1 MPSVIAEIKQWAN
14 SLPYWEQATL
24 DKILSGTSL
33 TSSDNGELVDYLLDD
48 AGLTT
53 VPKQH
58 SKLIHLAAADSSIEP
73 TSGPIILNK
82 ISHLQNINALPSSE
96 ELTFCPK
103 LTAIFGETGSGKS
116 GYARILGCAG
126 FTRGDKEVL
135 PDIAKPW
142 DNETIRS
149 ADIEVLID
157 NATKVISY
165 KVGDRCDELSQC
177 YVFDSTSVH
186 VHLAGSNTFSFSPAG
201 LIVLT
206 KLADATDKVRQLLQ
220 DKIDEYR
227 KPHDFGDL
235 FQGKTDVTDFI
246 QALAPKTE
254 IEELIKLA
262 TLSKEEN
269 KRVSKLDF
277 EISTLKT
284 RDVPKQV
291 DRLNQTV
298 TDLEKLV
305 KQLGEIEGYL
315 DNKAINDLNN
325 TIQQYLKRESLSQNM
340 GTDQFKSGY
349 FSQIGSEPWHNFI
362 FSAKA
367 LADLESSPNSQYPQV
382 NDRCLLCRQPLDIDS
397 RNLLLSI
404 WKYLEGDA
412 QLQLDQSHKILA
424 EKRNALASINLDFFN
439 DQSVSYRHLKEHD
452 VELLG
457 IVIKYIEECH
467 ERRNLTL
474 KMIDAHKEISISPLP
489 AIETVRINKII
500 EKLRLESSQLEQQNT
515 ANRIIELGQEL
526 LTLQHRQIL
535 LKNISKIRG
544 YIDNIKWAEQA
555 SKVGGDT
562 RHITKKYRELFES
575 LVTQQ
580 YIELFESFLHNL
592 RHYIKVKI
600 KTRGQKGK
608 TIKQIVLEMDP
619 TVDAN
624 FATPDKVLSEGEK
637 RAVALADFLTEVA
650 LDITSSTIILDD
662 PVTSLDLDWKE
673 TISSILVNEA
683 SKRQVIVFTHD
694 LPFLYL
700 IKKYSEES
708 NIDIATHW
716 IQRREDKPGY
726 VFLDNSPALEKEY
739 CKTTRAR
746 DLYQK
751 AKNSFA
757 EEQENYL
764 RLGFGALRTCYEAFI
779 IYELFQGVVLRFDVR
794 VSPGRL
800 KDIRWDESIAGEV
813 NKKYEYLSRY
823 FEGHL
828 PSDGYVAKSNPA
840 LLLKEIDSF
849 EALRRKHKS
858 MKSVKN

>member
-1 MPSVIAEIKQWAN
+1 MPSVITEIKQWAN
-14 SLPYWEQATL
+14 ALPYWEQAAL
-24 DKILSGTSL
+24 DKILSGASL
-33 TSSDNGELVDYLLDD
+33 TNSDYDELVDYLLDD
-48 AGLTT
+48 AKLAT

-58 SKLIHLAAADSSIEP
+58 SKLVHLAAAASSIEP
-73 TSGPIILNK
+73 TSGPIVLNK
-82 ISHLQNINALPSSE
+82 IFNLQNINALPSSE

-135 PDIAKPW
+135 PDIARPW
-142 DNETIRS
+142 DSETVRS

-157 NATKVISY
+157 NSIKVIKY

-186 VHLAGSNTFSFSPAG
+186 VHLTGSNTFSFSPAG

-220 DKIDEYR
+220 YKIDEYR

-246 QALAPKTE
+246 KTLGPKTE
-254 IEELIKLA
+254 LEELKKLA
-262 TLSKEEN
+262 TLSEEET
-269 KRVSKLDF
+269 KRVSGLDF
-277 EISTLKT
+277 EISILKT

-291 DRLNQTV
+291 SKLNQTII
-298 TDLEKLV
+298 DLEKLV
-305 KQLGEIEGYL
+305 KQLCEIAGYL
-315 DNKAINDLNN
+315 DKKAVDDLNT
-325 TIQQYLKRESLSQNM
+325 TIQQYLKREYLSQNM
-340 GTDQFKSGY
+340 GTEQFKSEY
-349 FSQIGSEPWHNFI
+349 FSQIGTESWHNFI
-362 FSAKA
+362 FSAKV
-367 LADLESSPNSQYPQV
+367 LADLESSPDSKYPQV
-382 NDRCLLCRQPLDIDS
+382 NDRCLLCQQLLDTDS
-397 RNLLLSI
+397 RNLLLDI
-404 WKYLEGDA
+404 WKYLESDA
-412 QLQLDQSHKILA
+412 QLQLDQSHKNLG
-424 EKRNALASINLDFFN
+424 EKRKALALINLDFFN

-457 IVIKYIEECH
+457 VVIKYIEECR
-467 ERRNLTL
+467 ERRGLAL

-500 EKLRLESSQLEQQNT
+500 DKLRLESSQLEQQNT

-535 LKNISKIRG
+535 LKNISKIQG

-555 SKVGGDT
+555 SRVGGDT
-562 RHITKKYRELFES
+562 RNITRKYKELFES
-575 LVTQQ
+575 LVTHR
-580 YIELFESFLHNL
+580 YLELFESFLRNL
-592 RHYIKVKI
+592 RRYIKVEV

-608 TIKQIVLEMDP
+608 TIKQIALEMDP
-619 TVDAN
+619 TVDAEL
-624 FATPDKVLSEGEK
+624 ATPDKVLSEGEK

-650 LDITSSTIILDD
+650 LDTTSSTIILDD
-662 PVTSLDLDWKE
+662 PVTSLDLEWKE

-683 SKRQVIVFTHD
+683 SRRQVIVFTHD

-700 IKKYSEES
+700 IKKYTEES

-746 DLYQK
+746 DLYLK

-800 KDIRWDESIAGEV
+800 KDIRWDETIVSEV

-828 PSDGYVAKSNPA
+828 QSDGYVGKPDLAM
-840 LLLKEIDSF
+840 LLKEIESF
-849 EALRRKHKS
+849 DALRKKHRS
-858 MKSVKN
+858 IGV